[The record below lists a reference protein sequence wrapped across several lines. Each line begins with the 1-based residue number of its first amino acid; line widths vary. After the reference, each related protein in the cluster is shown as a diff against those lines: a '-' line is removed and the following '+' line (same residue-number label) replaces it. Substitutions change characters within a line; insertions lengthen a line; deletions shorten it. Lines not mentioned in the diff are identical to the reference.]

1 MVVCLACA
9 DINQA
14 APSPSAILS
23 HTPLTS
29 LRFEEPQVFSEL
41 QSEIALDLFIPDGN
55 WQIKLDAPG
64 GGVRG
69 IVQVVGA
76 LSGNATLQRTN
87 GRGGRTSARGSATG
101 WGTAWSVSGN
111 GGESG
116 GVVDTTLA
124 QLTDLGASKDVV
136 VTWGGCATSK
146 TTVANGRSAVLAK
159 RLYGCRET
167 CAAMAT
173 CVLGAC
179 ENVGVEEASG
189 VFVDCAVVC
198 NMAPFTITQYS
209 NWTCVQVTSH
219 QRRLLQLVRGQPPQ
233 IPSLQRQAQGHVQT
247 PMSLSTTSPLEA
259 TLVRGLASQTP
270 PLQGRAQGHVQRQM
284 SLSQTVPLE
293 VPRAEGKPQGNVQV
307 KIEERAHV
315 ESQVRAQGKI
325 RSAARKRTAGR
336 MLGVFGGSNGDVSL
350 PRHHH
355 PLWHVRRDAPME
367 GTREGVE
374 EGEKDVVVLKAQGG
388 TAAENG
394 EGGAAAEA
402 ADEVGLAARVGEEE
416 AEEEEQE
423 GEAGEAEEGADS
435 GFSVWTDS
443 SSSAGSIG
451 HVESVE
457 TVPASNPSLHPFS
470 PPPPLFLPLRFLSP
484 NPSNTPAVPAP
495 SPIAP
500 TATAAAAA
508 AAAAAASA
516 AAAAAAADTTTPTS
530 TSDNTAQLVA
540 QAITDTQAISQGGAQ
555 TVTGAQAVSQAN
567 TQAIT
572 GAQAITDAWAA
583 LGPTERQRW
592 FNLRVAVSRALF
604 SWVGDACLAN
614 VFSAV
619 SLDAATRAR
628 VSALFCALLH
638 SPGEAQGGQG
648 VAAGASGASDGS
660 LLGSS
665 LFSSSDVIGGG
676 SFDVAA
682 VGGNGCVLGPF
693 TSVDGSMAA
702 AAAHFAFHGFPPAPP
717 PAFNTTNTNGTASN
731 GAASNGTASNET
743 ASSVS
748 APDLLSRRLR
758 MSRDQFARF
767 IGTFLDA
774 VESVVVLDG
783 ATSIVVV
790 DGAALSRL
798 SSHLSVSTAFETSQN
813 GAALSRL
820 SSHLSVS
827 TAFETSQ
834 DGAALS
840 RLSSH
845 LSVSTEGCSP
855 RESVSRLPFLHFTCR
870 LFCDGGDNDG
880 RLLEWAVGADFNV
893 TVGRGDSVQF
903 VWADDYPHSVKVR
916 GLGSSAHDSL
926 FKGYGANRMVLSR
939 HSRCAPDNVGTM
951 PLDGPPHPCALCDQP
966 HGALKA
972 QPLRSRQHG
981 QWAPYLLTACHTRV
995 LSVNGPSDAPAFT
1008 YTAVF
1013 TQTGSYKVEC
1023 GRFGADMTA
1032 TIHVV
1037 DDSEDD
1043 SSEYAAVA
1051 FLLDP
1056 FFDANT
1062 TTNPGT
1068 PLLSPLTSS
1077 CYPGCSFGNLADGRC
1092 DPLCNNHHCAF
1103 DGGDCECAT
1112 LAGSGGGV
1120 GGECPCPA
1128 GQTRSEAGSCC
1139 PTDAVGTNLLFPFQ
1153 LRSFGPDAHASNTQF
1168 SELYEKPLHRHV
1180 TERNRPAG
1188 APASFPN
1195 PTHSHSPVLTP
1206 SFPMQ
1211 VASGPLCATDPLGLP
1226 RVPIQ
1231 EVCKH
1236 LTTQFDLSHVASL
1249 TSFRIRFANIWLNCL
1264 TNATSLISF
1273 GINPRF
1279 LSTSD
1284 LYDPIVSSCV
1294 TQYHTAPLC
1303 AHMLTILLSPLL
1315 CPPHSLPRFAS
1326 IWPHCLTNATSLT
1339 SFGINP
1345 RFLSTSDL
1353 YDPIVTAA
1361 NQTGLENST
1370 LSSAPLFNDEGLPY
1384 GFVPPM
1390 DGLESYPLIFDINLH
1405 RVAAT
1410 KRLQY
1415 LVDGFYFD
1423 NLTKSIEFALITY
1436 NADVN
1441 MFVLSKIHI
1450 EVDVGGKLGYSYRL
1464 VPIPVEPYSSASSY
1478 AQMVLEII
1486 YVVCVAYNLLEEV
1499 NEMFQTY
1506 RHSGS
1511 FLHHFRQFGN
1521 WIDLLSLSIQVWG
1534 IVVWIIMVQQLS
1546 PLSDISV
1553 RYNVYTSLDDTTS
1566 QFWAVNTTNGGFER
1580 AMQVYRTMDDSIQL
1594 RSFYFA
1600 IQGINVFLM
1609 VQRLLKLMDFQPRI
1623 GIITRTMA
1631 AALPAILHFFLVFGI
1646 IFLGFSFYGYLV
1658 FGRTLAQFRT
1668 IPNAMLSCFFML
1680 IQDNS
1685 TAYYYAMLEGW
1696 ERLAAFVFWLSFIVI
1711 MVFILMNVVIAI
1723 VVDAFMD
1730 VKEAAQEETALPI
1743 DIWIL
1748 LRNLWQRICMPY
1760 WSLRKLR
1767 HHLLFLGTHE
1777 KTREEEEALA
1787 TQRKSALAEV
1797 AGMVRK
1803 GCFMSKQERE
1813 TLRRIHQ
1820 TKRVVDVGIDKMD
1833 IMSLYALMNRTYER
1847 KNARSVDPVTI
1858 AESVMGQFGEDVE
1871 VALLGEKP
1879 KKGKS
1884 GEMSHIKRSLQRLEG
1899 DALHPGTNSI
1909 PINLFP
1915 LSSSPPSPLLPLSSP
1930 LPFFPSPPTDGP
1942 YESHQG
1948 KPVPSSQPPTKAA
1961 SKAHQVD
1968 PVTIAESVMGQ
1979 FGEDVEVAL
1988 LGEKPKKGKSGEMSH
2003 IKRSL
2008 QRLEENADETAYVLL
2023 QVQESLEKMRQEQE
2037 EMQQQQ
2043 QLMLL
2048 RGSGKERRPELGLA
2062 RGDRQWSR
2070 VRRRFEDDD
2079 DGDDDDADV
2088 SAAAALRGHGAASG
2102 RMGGEFGNPG
2112 SSGNPGRQRRARTAH
2127 MKSFGGDEPSILDAV
2142 AKLGGGLGRMGGED
2156 VGNTSGRHRPASFSS
2171 MPRGAAEDM
2180 GMRRK
2185 MVDFPSM
2192 GGGIGGGWGMG
2203 GEDVGNISGRRKA
2216 LEYGSMRRGM
2226 PGGGMAGAGMAS
2238 PYRGGGFLG
2247 SGTAGFA
2254 QPRSIMPDGGFGNRK
2269 FGEGMGAGSRR
2280 MVGGEK
2286 QGSRASALLAEL
2298 QAARAAGGAGS
2309 WTRIHEGE
2317 VKRVQVEYA
2326 MEAISHAGSAIGIL
2340 ATDGVVL
2347 AAEKRITSKLLHT
2360 PSHPFPP
2367 LPTHQ
2372 VEYAMEAISHAGSA
2386 IGILATDGVVLAAEK
2401 RITSKLLESSK
2412 TNEKMYRI
2420 DDHVAAAVAGITADA
2435 NILVNSARLAAQR
2448 YTYAYQE
2455 PIPMEQ
2461 LVQSLCD
2468 TKHGYVSLL
2477 FHSPLLP
2484 IWLPS
2489 SSCEQEP
2496 IPMEQL
2502 VQSLCDTKQ
2511 GYTQFGGLRPFGVS
2525 FLFAGWDK
2533 HHQFQLYHSDPSG
2546 NYGGWRACAIGANH
2560 GAAQSLLKQEYKE
2573 EKGPGGEAIP
2583 GMDLEG
2589 AVQLALKVLSKT
2601 MDSTSLSA
2609 EKIELAKVCL
2619 EDGQVRY
2626 RVFGAK
2632 EIDELLLKYEMAQP
2646 KEER

>member
-1 MVVCLACA
+1 MFEDSVFRHVRKVVWEGPHCGNSVCDNPLEYAAFGRFGCEADCGVFENVTHVVVHIHSSFSSQSDKQGSSWNLCMVQPTNLCW
-9 DINQA
+9 
-14 APSPSAILS
+14 
-23 HTPLTS
+23 
-29 LRFEEPQVFSEL
+29 FEEPQVFSEL

-209 NWTCVQVTSH
+209 NWTCVQMLRTTTTVLKNINCSVNATYVKALRGNASSSSSSSNSSNSSAHVTSH

-457 TVPASNPSLHPFS
+457 TVPA
-470 PPPPLFLPLRFLSP
+470 
-484 NPSNTPAVPAP
+484 P
-495 SPIAP
+495 SPLAP
-500 TATAAAAA
+500 TATAAAA

-783 ATSIVVV
+783 ATVSRLSSHFYVAAIGLVDGSTEGCSLLVV

-820 SSHLSVS
+820 SSHLY
-827 TAFETSQ
+827 
-834 DGAALS
+834 GAALS

-845 LSVSTEGCSP
+845 LYGAALSRLSSHLYVSTEGCSP
-855 RESVSRLPFLHFTCR
+855 RESFVMVCCVGSSQLRFPSLLFNLP
-870 LFCDGGDNDG
+870 DADG

-951 PLDGPPHPCALCDQP
+951 PLDGPPHPCAL
-966 HGALKA
+966 
-972 QPLRSRQHG
+972 
-981 QWAPYLLTACHTRV
+981 Y
-995 LSVNGPSDAPAFT
+995 GPSDAPAFT

-1043 SSEYAAVA
+1043 ST

-1180 TERNRPAG
+1180 TERNRLLVG
-1188 APASFPN
+1188 LY
-1195 PTHSHSPVLTP
+1195 VLQTRWG
-1206 SFPMQ
+1206 SRECQ
-1211 VASGPLCATDPLGLP
+1211 S
-1226 RVPIQ
+1226 
-1231 EVCKH
+1231 KK
-1236 LTTQFDLSHVASL
+1236 
-1249 TSFRIRFANIWLNCL
+1249 
-1264 TNATSLISF
+1264 
-1273 GINPRF
+1273 
-1279 LSTSD
+1279 
-1284 LYDPIVSSCV
+1284 
-1294 TQYHTAPLC
+1294 
-1303 AHMLTILLSPLL
+1303 
-1315 CPPHSLPRFAS
+1315 FAS

-1353 YDPIVTAA
+1353 YDPIVAAA

-1370 LSSAPLFNDEGLPY
+1370 LSAAPLFNDQGLPY

-1748 LRNLWQRICMPY
+1748 LRNLWQRICTPY

-1847 KNARSVDPVTI
+1847 KMAS
-1858 AESVMGQFGEDVE
+1858 
-1871 VALLGEKP
+1871 
-1879 KKGKS
+1879 
-1884 GEMSHIKRSLQRLEG
+1884 MS
-1899 DALHPGTNSI
+1899 
-1909 PINLFP
+1909 
-1915 LSSSPPSPLLPLSSP
+1915 
-1930 LPFFPSPPTDGP
+1930 
-1942 YESHQG
+1942 
-1948 KPVPSSQPPTKAA
+1948 PTKAA

-2088 SAAAALRGHGAASG
+2088 SAAAALRGSHSMGAGWAGHGAASG

-2203 GEDVGNISGRRKA
+2203 GEDVGNISGRRKS

-2317 VKRVQVEYA
+2317 VKRVQVK
-2326 MEAISHAGSAIGIL
+2326 G
-2340 ATDGVVL
+2340 
-2347 AAEKRITSKLLHT
+2347 LL
-2360 PSHPFPP
+2360 
-2367 LPTHQ
+2367 
-2372 VEYAMEAISHAGSA
+2372 
-2386 IGILATDGVVLAAEK
+2386 
-2401 RITSKLLESSK
+2401 
-2412 TNEKMYRI
+2412 
-2420 DDHVAAAVAGITADA
+2420 
-2435 NILVNSARLAAQR
+2435 QR
-2448 YTYAYQE
+2448 E
-2455 PIPMEQ
+2455 
-2461 LVQSLCD
+2461 
-2468 TKHGYVSLL
+2468 
-2477 FHSPLLP
+2477 
-2484 IWLPS
+2484 
-2489 SSCEQEP
+2489 
-2496 IPMEQL
+2496 
-2502 VQSLCDTKQ
+2502 
-2511 GYTQFGGLRPFGVS
+2511 GGG
-2525 FLFAGWDK
+2525 
-2533 HHQFQLYHSDPSG
+2533 
-2546 NYGGWRACAIGANH
+2546 
-2560 GAAQSLLKQEYKE
+2560 
-2573 EKGPGGEAIP
+2573 
-2583 GMDLEG
+2583 DL
-2589 AVQLALKVLSKT
+2589 
-2601 MDSTSLSA
+2601 
-2609 EKIELAKVCL
+2609 
-2619 EDGQVRY
+2619 
-2626 RVFGAK
+2626 
-2632 EIDELLLKYEMAQP
+2632 
-2646 KEER
+2646 

>member
-209 NWTCVQVTSH
+209 NWTCVQMLRTTTTVLKNINCSVNATYVKALRGNASSSSSSSNSSNSSAHVTSH

-495 SPIAP
+495 SPLAP
-500 TATAAAAA
+500 TATAAAA

-783 ATSIVVV
+783 ATVSRLSSHFYVAAIGLSIVVV

-820 SSHLSVS
+820 SSHLY
-827 TAFETSQ
+827 
-834 DGAALS
+834 GAALS

-845 LSVSTEGCSP
+845 LYGAALSRLSSHLYVSTEGCSP

-951 PLDGPPHPCALCDQP
+951 PLDGPPHPCAL
-966 HGALKA
+966 
-972 QPLRSRQHG
+972 
-981 QWAPYLLTACHTRV
+981 Y
-995 LSVNGPSDAPAFT
+995 GPSDAPAFT

-1043 SSEYAAVA
+1043 ST

-1180 TERNRPAG
+1180 TERNRLLVG
-1188 APASFPN
+1188 LY
-1195 PTHSHSPVLTP
+1195 VLQTRWG
-1206 SFPMQ
+1206 SRECQ
-1211 VASGPLCATDPLGLP
+1211 S
-1226 RVPIQ
+1226 
-1231 EVCKH
+1231 KK
-1236 LTTQFDLSHVASL
+1236 
-1249 TSFRIRFANIWLNCL
+1249 
-1264 TNATSLISF
+1264 
-1273 GINPRF
+1273 
-1279 LSTSD
+1279 
-1284 LYDPIVSSCV
+1284 
-1294 TQYHTAPLC
+1294 
-1303 AHMLTILLSPLL
+1303 
-1315 CPPHSLPRFAS
+1315 FAS

-1353 YDPIVTAA
+1353 YDPIVAAA

-1370 LSSAPLFNDEGLPY
+1370 LSAAPLFNDQGLPY

-1748 LRNLWQRICMPY
+1748 LRNLWQRICTPY

-1820 TKRVVDVGIDKMD
+1820 TKRVVDVGIDKMDIMSLYALMNRTYERKTKRVVDVGIDKMD

-1909 PINLFP
+1909 PIHLFP

-1930 LPFFPSPPTDGP
+1930 LPFFPSPPADGP

-1948 KPVPSSQPPTKAA
+1948 KPVSSSQPSNKPILLTTCPFPPSLLSPPPPQMASMSPTKAA

-2203 GEDVGNISGRRKA
+2203 GEDVGNISGRRKS

-2468 TKHGYVSLL
+2468 TK
-2477 FHSPLLP
+2477 
-2484 IWLPS
+2484 
-2489 SSCEQEP
+2489 
-2496 IPMEQL
+2496 
-2502 VQSLCDTKQ
+2502 Q

-2646 KEER
+2646 KEEER